1 MRHAS
6 EQRALLRR
14 QGEVSEQRPPYASIG
29 AMQFYKQR
37 ALPSQAGR
45 SRRAAHP
52 TRVGV
57 MQASEQRAISA
68 ASALPLQAG
77 RDKRAAP
84 PYARVGV

>member
-29 AMQFYKQR
+29 AMKFYKQR

-45 SRRAAHP
+45 SRLAEHT

-57 MQASEQRAISA
+57 MQTSEHSKPCRSRQSEVREQRT
-68 ASALPLQAG
+68 L
-77 RDKRAAP
+77 RE
-84 PYARVGV
+84 